1 MYGIP
6 MAPETKARLKDLVD
20 FLNTFSDESKKLWWV
35 LTALRGPDNDNEYQK
50 NATTGVIRHAAGL
63 RGGVGNG
70 ATTNPDSHDALVHR
84 TNSFS
89 PNDYH
94 FKLHAKKAFET
105 LGLDWDRINWTEF
118 DKEPQTQVQSCVDKS
133 FVYLPIIITKEPK

>member
-1 MYGIP
+1 MLGKVDT
-6 MAPETKARLKDLVD
+6 MAPATKARLKDLVD
-20 FLNTFSDESKKLWWV
+20 FLNTMTNESKKLWWV
-35 LTALRGPDNDNEYQK
+35 LTALRGPDTDSERQK
-50 NATTGVIRHAAGL
+50 SATTSVIRHAVGL
-63 RGGVGNG
+63 REWVGNG

-105 LGLDWDRINWTEF
+105 LGLDWDRVNWTEF
-118 DKEPQTQVQSCVDKS
+118 DKFPPYEVQYVMD
-133 FVYLPIIITKEPK
+133 KEPE

>member
-20 FLNTFSDESKKLWWV
+20 FLNTFSLESKKLWWV
-35 LTALRGPDNDNEYQK
+35 LTALRGPDTESERQK
-50 NATTGVIRHAAGL
+50 SATTSVIRHAAGL
-63 RGGVGNG
+63 REWVGNG
-70 ATTNPDSHDALVHR
+70 ATTNPDSQEALVHR
-84 TNSFS
+84 TNAFS

-105 LGLDWDRINWTEF
+105 LGLDWDRVNWTEF
-118 DKEPQTQVQSCVDKS
+118 DKFPPYEVQYVMD
-133 FVYLPIIITKEPK
+133 KEPE